1 MILWRKFR
9 DLPPKKQIWLWLA
22 ALILLIPLYLHT
34 SGISLRSAEQRFR
47 RMEAA
52 ELLGP
57 MEILGRMETGIGSR
71 PRAILAADEHTAAV
85 YLYGPGNELLLSKKR
100 EQDFTL
106 LCAGYVGSTGW
117 FLSQQDRPPLPL
129 ILFDRHPKAVR
140 AVLTVA
146 DESVS
151 WTVESVRDG
160 SGWFRFDLMLPETC
174 SEAQIQAF
182 DALYAMAA
190 QNRDPSLTCTVRFY
204 GATGELIAEE
214 SR

>member
-22 ALILLIPLYLHT
+22 ALILLIPLYLHA

-57 MEILGRMETGIGSR
+57 MEILGHIETGIGSR

-85 YLYGPGNELLLSKKR
+85 YLYGPGNELLLSEKR
-100 EQDFTL
+100 EGEFTL

-117 FLSQQDRPPLPL
+117 FLSQEESLPL
-129 ILFDRHPKAVR
+129 ILFDRCPKAVR
-140 AVLTVA
+140 AKLTIA
-146 DESVS
+146 YEGDS
-151 WTVESVRDG
+151 WTTESIRAG
-160 SGWFRFDLMLPETC
+160 SGWFRFDLVMPED
-174 SEAQIQAF
+174 QHQAF
-182 DALYAMAA
+182 DALYAMAT
-190 QNRDPSLTCTVRFY
+190 QNRDTGIRCTVRFY

>member
-22 ALILLIPLYLHT
+22 ALIVLIPLYLHT

-52 ELLGP
+52 EFLGP
-57 MEILGRMETGIGSR
+57 MEILGRIETGIGSR

-85 YLYGPGNELLLSKKR
+85 YLYDPGSELLLSKKR
-100 EQDFTL
+100 DGDFTL
-106 LCAGYVGSTGW
+106 LCAAYVGSVDW
-117 FLSQQDRPPLPL
+117 FLSQKDPLPL
-129 ILFDRHPKAVR
+129 ILFDRQPKAVR
-140 AVLTVA
+140 AELTVEYEGVCLTA
-146 DESVS
+146 
-151 WTVESVRDG
+151 ESVRDG
-160 SGWFRFDLMLPETC
+160 SGWFRFDLVLPEES
-174 SEAQIQAF
+174 SEAQRQAF
-182 DALYAMAA
+182 YMLYAMTAW
-190 QNRDPSLTCTVRFY
+190 NSDTEIRCTVRFY

>member
-1 MILWRKFR
+1 MILWRKLR

-22 ALILLIPLYLHT
+22 ALMLLIPLYLHT

-57 MEILGRMETGIGSR
+57 MEILGRIETGIGSR

-100 EQDFTL
+100 EGDFTL
-106 LCAGYVGSTGW
+106 LCAGYVGSADW
-117 FLSQQDRPPLPL
+117 FLSQEEPLPL
-129 ILFDRHPKAVR
+129 ILFDRCPKAVR
-140 AVLTVA
+140 AELTV
-146 DESVS
+146 EFEGVS
-151 WTVESVRDG
+151 WTAESVRDG
-160 SGWFRFDLMLPETC
+160 SGWFRFDLVMPET
-174 SEAQIQAF
+174 QHQAF
-182 DALYAMAA
+182 DALYVMTT
-190 QNRDPSLTCTVRFY
+190 QNRDTGIRCTVRCY